1 MNYTFGTGAMRSGG
15 ALVLSILEL
24 DKKTITFCE
33 IYYFSR
39 HIYKKYKNLN
49 DVKTKYKISYN
60 FHLIL
65 KYRNKINIG
74 LEKIF
79 KILKG
84 KKIRN
89 FGDLYIVLANILVQ
103 NKKVINFVEYS
114 NGEWRFIDNF

>member
-49 DVKTKYKISYN
+49 NVKTKYKI
-60 FHLIL
+60 LI
-65 KYRNKINIG
+65 
-74 LEKIF
+74 IF
-79 KILKG
+79 IL
-84 KKIRN
+84 
-89 FGDLYIVLANILVQ
+89 F
-103 NKKVINFVEYS
+103 
-114 NGEWRFIDNF
+114 